1 MVTRNSVAAKVATKT
16 AAAKGAKGAGKAAK
30 SVAPTDDG
38 ERRAPAKAAGKRAT
52 TTVKSGRKTSADST
66 AAKTTQ
72 AGAARKAA
80 PPPAQ
85 KAVKQVA
92 QKVARKVAGKGVE
105 KGVQKGADKVAKPV
119 ADKVAKKAAPKTAPK
134 AGSKGARKA
143 PVKSAPSTPDDS
155 RRVIAK
161 RDGETRIVTPEIER
175 IDHDIVEQAVTGVV
189 PLPVA
194 AGATRPLYW
203 DQACADLMKRDRIL
217 KKLIPQ
223 FGPAHL
229 TGRGEPFVT
238 LARSIVGQQ
247 ISVKAAQA
255 VWDRVQA
262 TCPKLTPAQFI
273 KVGHDALAG
282 CGLSR
287 RKAEYILDLATHF
300 KSGALHVDA
309 WASMDDEAVIAELTG
324 IRGIGR
330 WTAEMFLM
338 FNLMRPDVL
347 PLDDVGLINAISVNY
362 FSGEPVTRSEAREVA
377 ANWEPWRSVA
387 TWYMWRSLEPVPVEY

>member
-1 MVTRNSVAAKVATKT
+1 MVTRKSVAAKVATKT
-16 AAAKGAKGAGKAAK
+16 AAAKTAQKATKAVKSATAGESA
-30 SVAPTDDG
+30 
-38 ERRAPAKAAGKRAT
+38 RRTPAKAAVGKPAA
-52 TTVKSGRKTSADST
+52 VKTGRKTAAGKT
-66 AAKTTQ
+66 TEKAAKTSV
-72 AGAARKAA
+72 ARKAA
-80 PPPAQ
+80 QPAASKVAQ
-85 KAVKQVA
+85 KAVPKSA
-92 QKVARKVAGKGVE
+92 GKVARK
-105 KGVQKGADKVAKPV
+105 
-119 ADKVAKKAAPKTAPK
+119 APA
-134 AGSKGARKA
+134 
-143 PVKSAPSTPDDS
+143 KSAPATSH
-155 RRVIAK
+155 RLIAK
-161 RDGETRIVTPEIER
+161 RDGETRIVTPEIAR
-175 IDHDIVEQAVTGVV
+175 IDHDVIEQVVTGVV

-194 AGATRPLYW
+194 SGATRPGFW

-255 VWDRVQA
+255 VWDRVVA
-262 TCPKLTPAQFI
+262 VCPKLTPAQFI
-273 KVGHDALAG
+273 KAGHDALAG

-300 KSGALHVDA
+300 KSGVLHVDA